1 MSLDRPQT
9 SGVGRLTGPE
19 RHEVTPRDTRA

>member
-9 SGVGRLTGPE
+9 SGVGRLTGQE
-19 RHEVTPRDTRA
+19 RREVTPPDTRA